1 MTLQTSGPISMNE
14 INRELKGYTAS
25 GTLIDLNDV
34 QFRKMAA
41 GTGTPGAADNGII
54 SLGDFYGD
62 RSHIRLT
69 TASHTSTTGS
79 GASLSTI
86 KYNGYIKDF
95 FGSGSHLGSL
105 HPSAGVYIPS
115 SGDTLNAFTEREVI
129 ACYTRHISGPYGFDQ
144 KSFNLTLAGQIYAK
158 NTFTG
163 IREKYLNN
171 NYTGQFTKALAD
183 AYLSTATSGNARDT
197 WTWYNIS
204 STNLWTNFTTRYIH
218 WY

>member
-1 MTLQTSGPISMNE
+1 MND

-41 GTGTPGAADNGII
+41 GSGTPGAADNGII

-79 GASLSTI
+79 GASLSTT

-115 SGDTLNAFTEREVI
+115 SGDTSNSLTEREVI
-129 ACYTRHISGPYGFDQ
+129 ACYTRHQAGPYGFNQ
-144 KSFNLTLAGQIYAK
+144 RIFQLSLAGQTYAQ

-163 IREKYLNN
+163 IREKSLSNSSY
-171 NYTGQFTKALAD
+171 GQHGKALSA
-183 AYLSTATSGNARDT
+183 AQLSTSTSGNGRST
-197 WTWYNIS
+197 WTWYIS
-204 STNLWTNFTTRYIH
+204 STSLWTNNTTRYIH

>member
-1 MTLQTSGPISMNE
+1 MNE

-41 GTGTPGAADNGII
+41 GTVTPGAADNGII

-115 SGDTLNAFTEREVI
+115 SGDTLNQFTEREVI

-144 KSFNLTLAGQIYAK
+144 KSFNLTLAGQIYAQ

-163 IREKYLNN
+163 IKELSFFGGTLSSGMWTR
-171 NYTGQFTKALAD
+171 ALAD
-183 AYLSTATSGNARDT
+183 ADLALNQGNPWQQWRWTSTTYRWSGGT
-197 WTWYNIS
+197 K
-204 STNLWTNFTTRYIH
+204 YIH